1 MGPNTL
7 YATSFILYMKNLEDL
22 SRSAQIKWKHGN
34 VWKQLAL
41 ITQHAQKAINERR
54 NERRKECERFYCV
67 PVMVMSKVTLEMPTA
82 LDETLSVMTAGTTP
96 PAANVAFC

>member
-1 MGPNTL
+1 
-7 YATSFILYMKNLEDL
+7 MKDLEDL
-22 SRSAQIKWKHGN
+22 PRHAQTEWKRSD
-34 VWKQLAL
+34 VWKQPAL
-41 ITQHAQKAINERR
+41 ITQHARKAINERR
-54 NERRKECERFYCV
+54 NERRKECEKFYCV